1 MTDCKKFVSW
11 CIWKRFFDVTNPV
24 FQEAIMLKGMINKIY
39 LAVAVLGLFG
49 GAFAAKVAPLYFE
62 NLENETS
69 EDSAAQQER
78 WEALMKYKL
87 WGTHSLDFS
96 NNTVSIAD
104 DVGYNGT
111 ADGNLLMYY
120 NRHHIGGPTLVGGNF
135 TFVNSDH
142 DTLSAGP
149 VRVLGDL
156 QLSTQ
161 TENVMQGDWC
171 VGGSIFD
178 QYSPNNPN
186 PAQTNVGK
194 WLNLVTGNVYN
205 DGLAGEDANAVY
217 SKCPSSVPELETMM
231 AVPEWPEPAT
241 WEGLDAI
248 AMNSNYPKEVAF
260 IHVPPD
266 TVETNEYGTYD
277 KYITNFTIGGST
289 GKVLYILMP
298 PGGKLTRIYSQNG
311 YNFSN
316 SANDMKIVVAYVEP
330 GLTFDRTTMKWD
342 VAEPASKTGYP
353 DQPANGSYWEFLDDA
368 KIHVLSNKEYAGN
381 LLFYTK
387 ESIDWNYWV
396 SASFQGSWISK
407 GTIKVGGHFKL
418 AGQVIANN
426 LKFDADIT
434 GDFRYVPFDPPI
446 LNIDPEVLQN
456 GAFPENN
463 DDAVIPISLDTV
475 SLTTVKF
482 NYCFDLNPSLSTA
495 GAADFQKT
503 TKSKFPICEWR
514 DTTWTYEYEEDGV
527 TKTDSTANVTVTK
540 DSGYVE
546 IAAGDLVPADAYK
559 AYLHV
564 LIDGLDE
571 GEEYLHMKIFNL
583 AGAVLPGN
591 LLEGHFTLK
600 IVDSNNPPVA
610 GASSVTGTEDVA
622 YTFKTSDF
630 SYSSSKGYAETGVV
644 VATLPNKGTL
654 TYKGGNVTA
663 GQFIPVDS
671 IGDLKYTGK
680 QDDWGTSSA
689 TFQFKV
695 RDEMNST
702 SSAAV
707 MTVNL
712 NPVNDKPSAAVEN
725 KFEIEENS
733 AVGTVVSGSIKV
745 TDVDD
750 NAFVYTLVGGATD
763 IFQINSSTGE
773 ISVKKAVLDH
783 ETKSTYTV
791 TVHVR
796 DMASTTTLAD
806 TLSYNVAVTIR
817 VTDVNEKPSIVDAN
831 LNVPEI
837 CDSGTVVG
845 PVVASELDTAAAYTQ
860 LTYTIVETGVPFV
873 MDSNVVK
880 VKDPSKLNYEADSV
894 VTFHVVVSDG
904 QYTDTA
910 VVTVKLTDVN
920 EPPHFDDN
928 IPALTVDEN
937 SPADTHVG
945 TVTANDVDGTET
957 LVYSIIDATGT
968 FKIVPSTGEI
978 KVIADSTIDFETKST
993 YTVKVVVTDK
1003 DGLTDTATVTIK
1015 VNDVNEAP
1023 SIEDAVF
1030 AIDENPR
1037 KGDSAGAVIA
1047 SDLDTAAQF
1056 RILTYEIVET
1066 DVPFE
1071 LDSNI
1076 IRVKEPGKL
1085 DYETDSVFTFHVVV
1099 TDQDGLSDTATIT
1112 VNLNDT
1118 PEPPKFDDKT
1128 PTFAVDEN
1136 VPAGTFV
1143 GVVTAS
1149 DVDDDDTLT
1158 YSIGDPTDTFIID
1171 EVTGKI
1177 TVKADSTID
1186 YETKNEYTV
1195 TVVVTDK
1202 YGYTDTAT
1210 VTIKVN
1216 DVNEAPD
1223 VPDQTITVK
1232 EDAVVGSDVGK
1243 IVASDPD
1250 TAKAFSTLTYELV
1263 EESEQFSVKEDGTV
1277 VLKKELDYET
1287 DSVYVIKVRVT
1298 DGDLADTALVTVK
1311 VGNVVEKTELEI
1323 TRAETKDSVWLN
1335 PDTLFINTTDLCI
1348 EWKADGKLMGPDCD
1362 LDLHEG
1368 ENVIV
1373 KEYKTPGKDV
1383 PGVDTLV
1390 VFVSK
1395 QSPVVTVTAVVDD
1408 GKKPNIFT
1416 IVEEQQSADTAFY
1429 VNSKKNDIL
1438 VKVKDPVS
1446 GAKDSFVVKLDLDT
1460 MNIPTKTFTST
1471 LEGFTGAGLTL
1482 NENPTSG
1489 ATHTPVND
1497 DKVAVRYTEVVNG
1510 QELTVTYYT
1519 DKEGNVIR
1527 NDEGVQVMTVAYET
1541 EVKGK
1546 KVVISYSVD
1555 AVTGEVVKTSGGY
1568 AKPESSSSGS
1578 DKSGDK
1584 DSGKSATFEN
1594 AVVFTV
1600 TYDYVDEAGNTVTV
1614 AYGVDAEGNL
1624 VKNED
1629 GNLGY
1634 EVSYTYTNKYG
1645 NSATQSVFIVLD
1657 QVPPKVEIL
1666 FPLEGDVIYS
1676 NFVDVKWTVD
1686 IGDGR
1691 GAVVQDTLITQG
1703 LVKGGN
1709 AIVRFYRDKAGNEA
1723 SDTVRVI
1730 MKNAKDVDISIEQ
1743 AVTEITKDK
1752 VAEYYATNE
1761 PEEGETFAITIYNSK
1776 TEKEVETL
1784 VGGGYK
1790 TKTGSGDEPYPGLTG
1805 HLGPTLGIET
1815 KVPTINAVGGL
1826 ATLDDII
1833 GSDGLVPLEG
1843 VDAEESEKVT
1853 VEQYVQQYCSDEFAE
1868 NVGSDLSKANLY
1880 TTKMYVKIWIYTSLG
1895 QFADYY
1901 AFTQDLN
1908 NPEYVNDA
1916 GLLTLYFEMKPDKDG
1931 NVRSET
1937 GRLYATGAYV
1947 FRTEVEMK
1955 STLRC
1960 SVPPFVKTSGGLEPE
1975 KPSNK
1980 MGSSRVVKDELLK
1993 SFGYKRPNMK

>member
-1 MTDCKKFVSW
+1 
-11 CIWKRFFDVTNPV
+11 
-24 FQEAIMLKGMINKIY
+24 MLKGMINKIY
-39 LAVAVLGLFG
+39 LAMAVLGLFG

-62 NLENETS
+62 SLGNVTS

-149 VRVLGDL
+149 VRILGNL

-171 VGGSIFD
+171 VGGSITD
-178 QYSPNNPN
+178 QYNSNPD
-186 PAQTNVGK
+186 PTQTNVGK
-194 WLNLVTGNVYN
+194 WKNLVTGNVYN
-205 DGLAGEDANAVY
+205 DGLAGTDTNVLY
-217 SKCPSSVPELETMM
+217 RKCPSTVPELETAM
-231 AVPEWPEPAT
+231 AVPEWPEPAS
-241 WEGLDAI
+241 WGSDEI

-289 GKVLYILMP
+289 GKILYVLMP
-298 PGGKLTRIYSQNG
+298 PGGKLTRIYSKNG

-330 GLTFDRTTMKWD
+330 GLAFDRTTMKWD
-342 VAEPASKTGYP
+342 VAEPASMTGYP
-353 DQPANGSYWEFLDDA
+353 TQPANGSYWEFLDDA

-387 ESIDWNYWV
+387 ESINWNYWV

-426 LKFDADIT
+426 LRFDADIT

-495 GAADFQKT
+495 SAADFKKT
-503 TKSKFPICEWR
+503 TKSKFPICEWN
-514 DTTWTYEYEEDGV
+514 DTTWSYVYENDDPSMPII
-527 TKTDSTANVTVTK
+527 DSVYASHVVHH

-546 IAAGDLVPADAYK
+546 IAAGDLTPADAYK

-564 LIDGLDE
+564 LIDGLEE

-600 IVDSNNPPVA
+600 IVDSNNPPVTTD
-610 GASSVTGTEDVA
+610 GSVTGTEDVV
-622 YTFKTSDF
+622 YTFKKSDF
-630 SYSSSKGYAETGVV
+630 AYSSSKGYAETGVII
-644 VATLPNKGTL
+644 ATLPGKGTL
-654 TYKGGNVTA
+654 TYKGGSVTA

-680 QDDWGTSSA
+680 KDDYGTPTT

-695 RDEMNST
+695 RDVMNST
-702 SSAAV
+702 SGAAV

-712 NPVNDKPSAAVEN
+712 AAVNDAPSATASEFTIAENSPVNATAT
-725 KFEIEENS
+725 
-733 AVGTVVSGSIKV
+733 GTLVVK
-745 TDVDD
+745 DVDD
-750 NAFVYTLVGGATD
+750 NKFVYSLVGGATNVFKID
-763 IFQINSSTGE
+763 STTGK
-773 ISVKKAVLDH
+773 ISVKSAVLDH

-796 DMASTTTLAD
+796 DMSSTTTLAD
-806 TLSYNVAVTIR
+806 TLSYNVSVTIR

-831 LNVPEI
+831 LSVPEI

-845 PVVASELDTAAAYTQ
+845 PVIASELDTAAAFTQ

-873 MDSNVVK
+873 MDSNIVK

-968 FKIVPSTGEI
+968 FYIVAETGEI
-978 KVIADSTIDFETKST
+978 KVVADSTIDYETKAT
-993 YTVKVVVTDK
+993 YTVQVVVTDK
-1003 DGLTDTATVTIK
+1003 EGLTDTATVTIK

-1023 SIEDAVF
+1023 SIDDAVF
-1030 AIDENPR
+1030 AIDENSK

-1056 RILTYEIVET
+1056 RILTYEIIET

-1128 PTFAVDEN
+1128 PTFTVDEN
-1136 VPAGTFV
+1136 VPAGTHV
-1143 GVVTAS
+1143 GDVVAS

-1158 YSIGDPTDTFIID
+1158 YSIKDPTVTFIIN
-1171 EVTGKI
+1171 EATGEI

-1232 EDAVVGSDVGK
+1232 EDAEVGTDVGHIK
-1243 IVASDPD
+1243 ASDPD

-1263 EESEQFSVKEDGTV
+1263 EESEQFDVKDDGTV
-1277 VLKKELDYET
+1277 VLKKGLDYET

-1298 DGDLADTALVTVK
+1298 DGELADTALVTVK
-1311 VGNVVEKTELEI
+1311 IGNVVEKSELEI

-1335 PDTLFINTTDLCI
+1335 PDTVFINTTDLCI

-1362 LDLHEG
+1362 LELHEG
-1368 ENVIV
+1368 ENVII
-1373 KEYKTPGKDV
+1373 KEYQAPDKDKPGI
-1383 PGVDTLV
+1383 DTLV
-1390 VFVSK
+1390 VYVSTK
-1395 QSPVVTVTAVVDD
+1395 SPVVTVTAVVDD

-1429 VNSKKNDIL
+1429 VNSKKNDIM
-1438 VKVKDPVS
+1438 VKVKDPES
-1446 GAKDSFVVKLDLDT
+1446 GARDSFVVKLDLDT
-1460 MNIPTKTFTST
+1460 VSIPAKTFTST
-1471 LEGFTGAGLTL
+1471 LDGFTSASLTL
-1482 NENPTSG
+1482 NENPATG
-1489 ATHTPVND
+1489 VTHTPIND

-1527 NDEGVQVMTVAYET
+1527 NEDGVQVMTVAYET

-1546 KVVISYSVD
+1546 KVVISYNVD

-1568 AKPESSSSGS
+1568 AKPEDSAIESSSSG
-1578 DKSGDK
+1578 KSGDK
-1584 DSGKSATFEN
+1584 SSSSGKSEGKAGTFEN

-1600 TYDYVDEAGNTVTV
+1600 TYDYVDEAGNTITV

-1955 STLRC
+1955 SMLRC
-1960 SVPPFVKTSGGLEPE
+1960 SVPPFVKTSGGMEPE